1 MTSASNLLSDIP
13 GELPVELFT
22 DLLNTGSVR
31 IERIVSFGHASPPG
45 FWYDQDNHEWILLV
59 QGAARLRFEDV
70 TDPLELTPGSYINIA
85 AHRRHR
91 VEWTDPSTPTV
102 WLALYYS

>member
-1 MTSASNLLSDIP
+1 MTFASNLFSDIP
-13 GELPVELFT
+13 GELPQELFT
-22 DLLNTGSVR
+22 DLLNAGSVR
-31 IERIVSFGHASPPG
+31 IERIVSFGHASPRG
-45 FWYDQDNHEWILLV
+45 FWYDQDSHEWILLV

-70 TDPLELTPGSYINIA
+70 TDTVELTPGSHINIA

-102 WLALYYS
+102 WLAVYYS